1 MHPLTWVGA
10 VLIVIGVVL
19 VLLPILGRY
28 VDLARVPWWLIY
40 IYKSDGFYFVTS
52 PLLIVLFILSLAYSL
67 LML

>member
-28 VDLARVPWWLIY
+28 IDLARVPWWLIY

-67 LML
+67 LMR